1 MYNIILMNGGIY
13 VNILNGMGI
22 LNAQMIVCI
31 ISPILY
37 LLLCYIMINY
47 TQLGIIGIVLASIVS
62 NINAWLI
69 APVQVYKSIK
79 QKTNA

>member
-1 MYNIILMNGGIY
+1 MIGGIY

-22 LNAQMIVCI
+22 LNTQLLVCV

-37 LLLCYIMINY
+37 LILCYFMIHY
-47 TQLGIIGIVLASIVS
+47 TQLGIIGIVLASILS

-69 APVQVYKSIK
+69 APAQVYKSMK
-79 QKTNA
+79 RNSYA